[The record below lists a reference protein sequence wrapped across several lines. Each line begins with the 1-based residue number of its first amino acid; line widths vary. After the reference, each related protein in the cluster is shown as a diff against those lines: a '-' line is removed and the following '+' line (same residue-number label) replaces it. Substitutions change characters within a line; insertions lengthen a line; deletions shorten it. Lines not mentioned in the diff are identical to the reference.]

1 MGTPDSVIVVGTV
14 ITLVLASMLLGA
26 RALINLGKLKGE

>member
-14 ITLVLASMLLGA
+14 ITLVLLSMVLGA
-26 RALINLGKLKGE
+26 AWLMNLAKTKGE